1 MGEERSMGLTGA
13 ILGDIAGSRFEFEKS
28 IGEWDSCEL
37 FHKDCVFTDD
47 TVQSLAIGMAA
58 ITDNNYA
65 THLNNLCNRYLF
77 VGYGGNFHRWLDNP
91 QNASHNSWGNG
102 SAMRVSVIGE
112 VASSIEDAEKFA
124 ELSAKCT
131 HNSMEGIRG
140 AKAMA
145 GCIYLAQNGYTKRNI
160 MEYAQ
165 ALYPPDRCEYFIG
178 RELKDYRSTYK
189 FEVNCE
195 RSVPVAIQCFLE
207 SISFETCLRNVLY
220 INGDTDTLG
229 AMAGAI
235 AESFYPDTG
244 FNNRQ
249 IIKNYLDVELYDTWE
264 MIQRHINYW

>member
-1 MGEERSMGLTGA
+1 MGGERSMGLTGA
-13 ILGDIAGSRFEFEKS
+13 ILGDIAGSRFEFEKCIS
-28 IGEWDSCEL
+28 AWDSCEL

-58 ITDNNYA
+58 ITDNDYA
-65 THLNNLCNRYLF
+65 LHLNHLCNRYLF
-77 VGYGGNFHRWLDNP
+77 VGYGGNFHKWLDSSQKVSN
-91 QNASHNSWGNG
+91 NSWGNG

-112 VASSIEDAEKFA
+112 VASSIEDAEKYA

-131 HNSMEGIRG
+131 HNSAEGIRG
-140 AKAMA
+140 AKTIA
-145 GCIYLAQNGYTKRNI
+145 GCVYLAKNGYTKRDI

-165 ALYPPDRCEYFIG
+165 AMYPLDRCEYYIG
-178 RELKDYRSTYK
+178 RELKEYKSTYK

-195 RSVPVAIQCFLE
+195 KSVPVAIQCFLE

-235 AESFYPDTG
+235 ADSFYPETG
-244 FNNRQ
+244 FDNAQ
-249 IIKNYLDVELYDTWE
+249 ILKKYLDVELYDIWE
-264 MIQRHINYW
+264 RIERHINYG